1 MKAIDTNVVIRLL
14 IGDDPAQQATARA
27 LISEPVL
34 VTITVMIESAWVLRS
49 RYGFDRATVAGL
61 LSAFLDYPNVLAQ
74 AETGVRWA
82 LARYRSGGDIADLLH
97 IAAAE
102 PANRFVTFDRGIAP
116 AAGDYCPLTIE
127 TLA

>member
-1 MKAIDTNVVIRLL
+1 MKAVDTNVVIRLL
-14 IGDDPAQQATARA
+14 IGDDPAQQAAARA
-27 LISEPVL
+27 LLSAPVL

-49 RYGFDRATVAGL
+49 RYGFDRATVAAL
-61 LSAFLDYPNVLAQ
+61 LDAFLDYPNVLVQ
-74 AETGVRWA
+74 AETRVRWA

-102 PANRFVTFDRGIAP
+102 PAHRFATFDRGIAP
-116 AAGDYCPLTIE
+116 AAGDGCPLMIE